1 MDSIDEEVLVIAV
14 IPQYVLENKSEK
26 NTEENCG

>member
-1 MDSIDEEVLVIAV
+1 MDSIDEEVIVIAV
-14 IPQYVLENKSEK
+14 IPKCVLENKSEK